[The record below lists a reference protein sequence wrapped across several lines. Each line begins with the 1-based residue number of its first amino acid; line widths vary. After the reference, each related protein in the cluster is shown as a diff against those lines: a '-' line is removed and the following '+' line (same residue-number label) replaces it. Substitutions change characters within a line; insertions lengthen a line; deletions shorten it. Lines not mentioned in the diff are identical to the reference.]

1 MIYFGMGLFY
11 VVSFLS
17 VCNILLIDLSII
29 KKKEKEIY
37 LFFKRQVLE
46 LCNNVLVEEC
56 EVIELN
62 EFECSFDVGWQ
73 IRGFGWQYSSNLGM

>member
-1 MIYFGMGLFY
+1 MNYFIGMIYFGMGLFY

-37 LFFKRQVLE
+37 LFFKR
-46 LCNNVLVEEC
+46 
-56 EVIELN
+56 
-62 EFECSFDVGWQ
+62 
-73 IRGFGWQYSSNLGM
+73 